1 MLVNGVHCLSSCG
14 RSNGWMS
21 RIRARRQA
29 GRSVRRILLTG
40 ASGLIGTALQNSFEP
55 RLKNREVEIVR
66 MVRRLAK
73 DTAQLSWDPP
83 APLSSAVVSGFD
95 TVIHLAGESV
105 VGRWTPEKK
114 KAIRDS
120 RVNGTRNLATAL
132 ARTKIKPRVFVCA
145 SAIGFY
151 GNRGDEV
158 LREDSPSGQ
167 GFLPE
172 VCREWEA
179 ATRFAADVG
188 IRTINL
194 RIGLVLSNKGGALEK
209 MLVPFR
215 RGLGG
220 WLGSGQSWWSWI
232 HIDDIVGG
240 IHHAIASE
248 SLSGPLNMVSPNP
261 VRNAEFTKVLA
272 DVLRRPAIFPV
283 PPFILRLA
291 FRRMAAD
298 EMFLSSARVAPEKL
312 KANGYSFR
320 CPELRSALESLV

>member
-1 MLVNGVHCLSSCG
+1 M
-14 RSNGWMS
+14 
-21 RIRARRQA
+21 
-29 GRSVRRILLTG
+29 RRILLTG

-55 RLKNREVEIVR
+55 SLKNREVEIVR
-66 MVRRLAK
+66 MVRGLAK
-73 DTAQLSWDPP
+73 DTAQLSWDPS
-83 APLSSAVVSGFD
+83 APLSPAVVSGFD
-95 TVIHLAGESV
+95 TVIHVAGESV

-132 ARTKIKPRVFVCA
+132 AKTEIKPGVFVCA

-158 LREDSPSGQ
+158 LREDSTSGQ

-179 ATRFAADVG
+179 ATRLAADVG

-194 RIGLVLSNKGGALEK
+194 RIGLVLSNKGGALER
-209 MLVPFR
+209 MLTPFKL
-215 RGLGG
+215 GLGG
-220 WLGSGQSWWSWI
+220 RIGSGQPWWSWI

-240 IHHAIASE
+240 IHHAVATE
-248 SLSGPLNMVSPNP
+248 SLAGPLNMVSPNP
-261 VRNAEFTKVLA
+261 VRNAEFTRALV
-272 DVLRRPAIFPV
+272 DVLRRPAIFPL

-291 FRRMAAD
+291 FGRMAAD

-312 KANGYSFR
+312 KASSYSFR
-320 CPELRSALESLV
+320 YPELRTALESLV